1 MKIMLSADI
10 REETGKGVARRLRL
24 QGRVPAIL
32 YGKENI
38 SISLDARETQ
48 KILSNYGVNRLL
60 QLQMKKGKKS
70 TEYPVL
76 IKEVQVNPVR
86 GDLLHLDLFEV
97 SLDHK
102 INISIP
108 VVLIGQEERPDDG
121 LLVEQQAFEVEISC
135 LPTQI
140 PEKIEVDVSGL
151 ALNKPIIVGDL
162 TPPEGVEF
170 ITPMDETLVVA
181 SVPRLEVE
189 EEAEEE
195 ETEAAEGEGATE
207 EGAPEGKEE

>member
-32 YGKENI
+32 YGKENT

-60 QLQMKKGKKS
+60 QLQLKKGKKA

-195 ETEAAEGEGATE
+195 EAEAAEGEGAKE

>member
-195 ETEAAEGEGATE
+195 KTEAAEGEGATE

>member
-32 YGKENI
+32 YGKGNTK
-38 SISLDARETQ
+38 ISLDARETQ

-60 QLQMKKGKKS
+60 QLQLKKGKKS

-140 PEKIEVDVSGL
+140 PEKIEVDVSAL
-151 ALNKPIIVGDL
+151 TLNKPIVAGDL

-170 ITPMDETLVVA
+170 VTPMDETLVVA

-189 EEAEEE
+189 EVEEE
-195 ETEAAEGEGATE
+195 EAEAAEGEVAME
-207 EGAPEGKEE
+207 EGEEASEVKE